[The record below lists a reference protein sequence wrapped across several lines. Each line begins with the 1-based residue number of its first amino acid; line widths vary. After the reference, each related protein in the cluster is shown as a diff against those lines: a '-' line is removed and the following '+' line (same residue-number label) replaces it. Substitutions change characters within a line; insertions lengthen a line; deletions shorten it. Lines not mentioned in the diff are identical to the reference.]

1 MYLELLA
8 LKCVSSSKQMSGI
21 CEPLPV
27 QDGLVML
34 EVSNDTEAPR
44 REAPLQH
51 MLLGRCTDGRIE
63 LLALIPEPPSFL
75 TCTVDRRKT
84 APNCGL
90 AIWRSGSIRSA
101 HVLPPPAEPP

>member
-51 MLLGRCTDGRIE
+51 MLLGR
-63 LLALIPEPPSFL
+63 
-75 TCTVDRRKT
+75 
-84 APNCGL
+84 
-90 AIWRSGSIRSA
+90 
-101 HVLPPPAEPP
+101 

>member
-34 EVSNDTEAPR
+34 EVSNDTEAP
-44 REAPLQH
+44 EGKLHCSTCSLGDAP
-51 MLLGRCTDGRIE
+51 MAG
-63 LLALIPEPPSFL
+63 
-75 TCTVDRRKT
+75 
-84 APNCGL
+84 
-90 AIWRSGSIRSA
+90 
-101 HVLPPPAEPP
+101 